1 MHVAVCIKQVPDM
14 PSVRIDPERMTINR
28 EGVDSII
35 NPGDRVALEA
45 ALSLKEREGGRI
57 TVITMGPLQSEEAVR
72 EAMAMGADDGILIS
86 DPALAGS
93 DTWITSQVLAR
104 ALKKLNPPFDLVLC
118 GIRTMDSDTGHVG
131 PQIAE
136 ALDLPQAC
144 YVTDIISEP
153 PALVVRRVSE
163 GFLETLRLTL
173 PALLTI
179 EPGTYAPRYIP
190 FQDLEKAFSYG
201 RVVRWNLSDL
211 GFNAEEVGFKGSA
224 TQVVRLFT
232 PSPRKKGAIVSG
244 EPEKLVQSVI
254 HKLEELGVLEE
265 EKDLRGDA

>member
-1 MHVAVCIKQVPDM
+1 
-14 PSVRIDPERMTINR
+14 MTINR
-28 EGVDSII
+28 EGIDSII
-35 NPGDRVALEA
+35 NPGDRMALEA
-45 ALSLKEREGGRI
+45 ALSLKEREDGQI
-57 TVITMGPLQSEEAVR
+57 TVITMGPPQSEEAVR
-72 EAMAMGADDGILIS
+72 EAMAMGADNGILIS

-93 DTWITSQVLAR
+93 DTWITSQVLTR
-104 ALKKLNPPFDLVLC
+104 ALSKLNPPFDLVLC
-118 GIRTMDSDTGHVG
+118 GIRTIDSDTGHVG

-179 EPGTYAPRYIP
+179 EPGTYVPRYIP
-190 FQDLEKAFSYG
+190 FQDLEKAFSRG
-201 RVVRWNLSDL
+201 KVLRWNLSDL
-211 GFNAEEVGFKGSA
+211 GFKPEEVGLKGSA
-224 TQVVRLFT
+224 TQVMRLFT
-232 PSPRKKGAIVSG
+232 PSERKKGEIISDK
-244 EPEKLVQSVI
+244 PERLVQSLI
-254 HKLEELGVLEE
+254 NKLEELGILEE